1 MPTPEAL
8 VLDVVVAALLALGR
22 RELVGAEEEEEELL
36 ALGRRELVGADD
48 DEELLA
54 LGRTELVGAD
64 DDLVFLVEFAVFLLP
79 PSVAAVTAFLLKSLD
94 SVLPRLTQT
103 YLLPSAVPISPALAI
118 SKLPFF
124 D

>member
-8 VLDVVVAALLALGR
+8 VLDVGVAARLALGR
-22 RELVGAEEEEEELL
+22 RELVGAEEEEELL
-36 ALGRRELVGADD
+36 ALGRRELVGAEEE
-48 DEELLA
+48 EELLA

-64 DDLVFLVEFAVFLLP
+64 DDLVFLVELAVFLLP

-118 SKLPFF
+118 S
-124 D
+124 